1 MLCSRL
7 RLTDQAFAKRLRHRA
22 IHLLNP
28 ANTMLNILLA
38 VYLLIVSPALNMW
51 RSLRPKSNKP
61 PRPLLL
67 RYWSMSW
74 HVLVLLGVL
83 WVGSWQAGYTPR
95 EIGFDLPLSSAGT
108 WGLGFAVL
116 LLGGLSV
123 AGSIIERRKTP
134 QARAENERKLLDSPF
149 PWPRTGA
156 ETLAFAASM
165 SLMTAAWEI
174 LYRGFVLLLLTPST
188 GLPIAIAASALAYGI
203 GHGYK
208 DPKQLIASIVS
219 AFVFTI
225 AYALT
230 HSLWWL
236 IVIHAGLPLTAV
248 PAVLRAQQRREAEIA
263 HTVLKQV

>member
-1 MLCSRL
+1 
-7 RLTDQAFAKRLRHRA
+7 
-22 IHLLNP
+22 
-28 ANTMLNILLA
+28 MLNILLTL
-38 VYLLIVSPALNMW
+38 YLLFVFPALNVW
-51 RSLRPKSNKP
+51 RSLRPKSNKL
-61 PRPLLL
+61 RPLLL

-74 HVLVLLGVL
+74 HILVLLSIFGI
-83 WVGSWQAGYTPR
+83 GSWQAGYTLR

-108 WGLGFAVL
+108 WGLAFAVML
-116 LLGGLSV
+116 LCSISL
-123 AGSIIERRKTP
+123 AGRIIERRKAP
-134 QARAENERKLLDSPF
+134 LARAENERKLLDSSF

-165 SLMTAAWEI
+165 SLTSAGWEI
-174 LYRGFVLLLLTPST
+174 LYRGFVLLVLTPST

-208 DPKQLIASIVS
+208 NPKQLIASIVS

-236 IVIHAGLPLTAV
+236 IVIHVGLPLISV
-248 PAVLRAQQRREAEIA
+248 PAVLRARQRRETEIA
-263 HTVLKQV
+263 HAV